1 MAYEPLAY
9 IGLFLVMITS
19 MELLIGNHLRLDII
33 ALAVQYLAVFFLIM
47 QAWPLGLAAV
57 KLITGWMA
65 VALIVSVQI
74 YRRES
79 MDVVVPQTG
88 QIFRL
93 LVGVLVWVLIFSV
106 TTSITRW
113 LPVPNIFLWSGMILI
128 GIGLLQLS
136 MSTIPL
142 RNIFGLLT
150 AFSGFEILYAAME
163 NSVLVTSLLALIT
176 IGLAVIAAFY
186 ISPIQEVV

>member
-19 MELLIGNHLRLDII
+19 MELLISNHLRLDII

-79 MDVVVPQTG
+79 MDEVVPQTG
-88 QIFRL
+88 QVFRL

>member
-19 MELLIGNHLRLDII
+19 MELLIGNNLRLDII
-33 ALAVQYLAVFFLIM
+33 ALTVQYLAVFFLIM

-79 MDVVVPQTG
+79 LEVAVPQTG
-88 QIFRL
+88 QIFKL
-93 LVGVLVWVLIFSV
+93 LVGVLIWVLIFSI
-106 TTSITRW
+106 TTSLTKW

-136 MSTIPL
+136 MSTQPL
-142 RNIFGLLT
+142 RIVFGLLT
-150 AFSGFEILYAAME
+150 IFSGFEILYAAME
-163 NSVLVTSLLALIT
+163 NSVLVTSLLALVT
-176 IGLAVIAAFY
+176 LGMAVIAAFY
-186 ISPIQEVV
+186 ISQKQEVE

>member
-1 MAYEPLAY
+1 VAYEPLAY

-19 MELLIGNHLRLDII
+19 MELLVGNNLRLDII
-33 ALAVQYLAVFFLIM
+33 ALAVQYLAVFFLII
-47 QAWPLGLAAV
+47 QAWPLGLATV

-79 MDVVVPQTG
+79 MDVIVPQTG

-93 LVGVLVWVLIFSV
+93 LVGVLIWVLIFSV

-128 GIGLLQLS
+128 GIGMLQLS
-136 MSTIPL
+136 MSTIPI

-163 NSVLVTSLLALIT
+163 NSVLVTSLLAMIT

>member
-19 MELLIGNHLRLDII
+19 MELLIGNNLRLDII
-33 ALAVQYLAVFFLIM
+33 ALTVQYLAVFFLIM

-57 KLITGWMA
+57 KLIIGWMA

-79 MDVVVPQTG
+79 LEIAVPQTG
-88 QIFRL
+88 QIFKL
-93 LVGVLVWVLIFSV
+93 LVGVLIWVLIFSI
-106 TTSITRW
+106 TTSLTIW

-136 MSTIPL
+136 MSTQPL
-142 RNIFGLLT
+142 RIIFGLLT
-150 AFSGFEILYAAME
+150 IFSGFEILYAAME
-163 NSVLVTSLLALIT
+163 NSVLVTSLLALVT
-176 IGLAVIAAFY
+176 LGLAVIAAFY
-186 ISPIQEVV
+186 ISQKQEVE

>member
-9 IGLFLVMITS
+9 IGLFLIMITS
-19 MELLIGNHLRLDII
+19 MELLIGNNLRLDII

-74 YRRES
+74 YRRENLETP
-79 MDVVVPQTG
+79 VPQTG
-88 QIFRL
+88 QIFKL
-93 LVGVLVWVLIFSV
+93 LVGVLIWVLIFSI
-106 TTSITRW
+106 TTSLTKW

-136 MSTIPL
+136 MSTLPL
-142 RNIFGLLT
+142 RIIFGLLT
-150 AFSGFEILYAAME
+150 IFSGFEILYAAME

-176 IGLAVIAAFY
+176 LGLAFIAAFY
-186 ISPIQEVV
+186 ISPIQEVE

>member
-1 MAYEPLAY
+1 
-9 IGLFLVMITS
+9 
-19 MELLIGNHLRLDII
+19 MELLLGNNLRLDIV
-33 ALAVQYLAVFFLIM
+33 ALAIQYLAVFFLIM

-79 MDVVVPQTG
+79 LEASVQQTG
-88 QIFRL
+88 KIFKL
-93 LVGVLVWVLIFSV
+93 LVGILVWLLIFSV
-106 TTSITRW
+106 SSSITRW

-142 RNIFGLLT
+142 RIILGLLT
-150 AFSGFEILYAAME
+150 AFSGFEVLYAAME
-163 NSVLVTSLLALIT
+163 NSILVTSLLALVT
-176 IGLAVIAAFY
+176 LGLAVIAAY
-186 ISPIQEVV
+186 YVSPKLEVE